1 MFYVSKLT
9 LLAKYIILSFLM
21 CSTGVCTKRF
31 EVEQPGS
38 FFETSW
44 QKDMKERKEERKK
57 QGKGRK

>member
-1 MFYVSKLT
+1 M